1 MFSSKPPKKSC
12 PVTGSLFNLCSSWSL
27 NILAKQFSW
36 GYYHSS
42 QVCIHHFSQTSW
54 VHIVHIIYS
63 SSFLVHRLYHNINCV
78 YWYFPPDE
86 SHKVSVDSF
95 HDWITDNS
103 SFGSLIHN
111 SNSKIVKGFYSHR
124 ILGINFGSHH
134 EMIYIIS

>member
-1 MFSSKPPKKSC
+1 LVCVCSRVNRQRRVALWLVLCLIYITEYLSQAIFLR
-12 PVTGSLFNLCSSWSL
+12 SLS
-27 NILAKQFSW
+27 
-36 GYYHSS
+36 YHSS

-95 HDWITDNS
+95 HDWINDNS
-103 SFGSLIHN
+103 SFGSLIYN

-124 ILGINFGSHH
+124 ILGIRLARTL
-134 EMIYIIS
+134 IYLW